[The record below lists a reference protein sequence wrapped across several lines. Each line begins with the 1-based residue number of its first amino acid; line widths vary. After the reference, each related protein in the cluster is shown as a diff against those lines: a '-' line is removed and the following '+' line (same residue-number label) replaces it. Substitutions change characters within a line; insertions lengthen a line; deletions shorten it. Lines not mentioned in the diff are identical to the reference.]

1 MITINE
7 KALNSGGNMETT
19 KVNVTAEKRGGDFP
33 LIIGRDPAKIAK
45 YLYVYI
51 LIILCGSVLFLF
63 NKYMELD
70 KYVRDTQHK
79 QNTEQQVVISENTKA
94 IEYNTKTMERITY
107 LLDSKQALFL
117 STEKPTLKLR

>member
-1 MITINE
+1 
-7 KALNSGGNMETT
+7 METT
-19 KVNVTAEKRGGDFP
+19 KVNVTAEKKGGGFP
-33 LIIGRDPAKIAK
+33 LTIGSDPAKIAK

-70 KYVRDTQHK
+70 KYVRDTQHD
-79 QNTEQQVVISENTKA
+79 QNTKQQIVISENTKA

-107 LLDSKQALFL
+107 LLDSKQGLFL
-117 STEKPTLKLR
+117 STEKPILKLK